1 MAAWTLKEARTQLSL
16 WLEADAA
23 VATGQA
29 YRIGTRQLT
38 RADARAITEKIK
50 FWRAE
55 VERLESCR
63 RGARVMRAVPRDL

>member
-16 WLEADAA
+16 WIEADAS
-23 VATGQA
+23 VATGQS

-38 RADARAITEKIK
+38 RADASAITEKIK

-55 VERLESCR
+55 VERLERCR

>member
-1 MAAWTLKEARTQLSL
+1 MAAWTLKEARAQLAM

-23 VATGQA
+23 VATSQS

-38 RADARAITEKIK
+38 RADAQAILSRIK

-55 VERLESCR
+55 VERLERCG
-63 RGARVMRAVPRDL
+63 RGARVLRAVPRDL